1 MKQTYVFLTVYC
13 MAMITL
19 IGATWILFPNVTGVA
34 FIILYGG
41 LMFIAGMNYKIEEV
55 RKDDV

>member
-1 MKQTYVFLTVYC
+1 MKQSYVFWTVYS

-34 FIILYGG
+34 CIILYGG
-41 LMFIAGMNYKIEEV
+41 LMFVAGMNYQRNEV
-55 RKDDV
+55 TDTK